1 MSNENETETKSE
13 TVHVVVDDGDQD
25 KSKDNKAKGLLAQVA
40 ERVKGSGSAIQ
51 ERYINTL
58 VEKEITDRVGLLDK
72 AMQKRFTC
80 LSELNKVNRPDVETF
95 DAEGKL
101 VSGTYT
107 KERIKA
113 IREAKE
119 ALAKVENAID
129 KALGGDWQKVKELK

>member
-1 MSNENETETKSE
+1 MSNENETQNET
-13 TVHVVVDDGDQD
+13 THVVVDDGGQD

-40 ERVKGSGSAIQ
+40 ERVKGAGDVIQ
-51 ERYINTL
+51 ERYIDTL
-58 VEKEITDRVGLLDK
+58 VQKEITERVGLLDK

-80 LSELNKVNRPDVETF
+80 LSELNKVNRPDIEAF

-101 VSGTYT
+101 VSGNFS